1 MFFSRVRMEEPVSVT
16 GGKVALDMSLVLI
29 VDVVLKITLNLE
41 SFLLGD
47 TFSLIKSDEIDKI
60 KFLNTYVNLLF

>member
-1 MFFSRVRMEEPVSVT
+1 MEEPVSVT